1 MSGRP
6 RKERRVAPPVD
17 PEQEQSRQ
25 QALGAWVRAAR
36 EERGWSQRDLAAVA
50 GCAPETIA
58 GLERGQVDPRLSTLC
73 RIAAAFDIALRSLC
87 DAATVPVQSASTW
100 ADNKTK
106 VHPT

>member
-36 EERGWSQRDLAAVA
+36 EERSWSQRDLAGFA
-50 GCAPETIA
+50 GCSPETIA
-58 GLERGQVDPRLSTLC
+58 GLERGHVDPRLSTLC
-73 RIAAAFDIALRSLC
+73 RIAAAFDIALRLLC
-87 DAATVPVQSASTW
+87 DAATVAAQPASPG
-100 ADNKTK
+100 AENLKK
-106 VHPT
+106 AHPR

>member
-36 EERGWSQRDLAAVA
+36 EQRSWSQRDLAGVA
-50 GCAPETIA
+50 GCSPETIA

-73 RIAAAFDIALRSLC
+73 RIAAAFDMALRSLC
-87 DAATVPVQSASTW
+87 DAATTGAAQPPASG
-100 ADNKTK
+100 AEQQK
-106 VHPT
+106 VLPP